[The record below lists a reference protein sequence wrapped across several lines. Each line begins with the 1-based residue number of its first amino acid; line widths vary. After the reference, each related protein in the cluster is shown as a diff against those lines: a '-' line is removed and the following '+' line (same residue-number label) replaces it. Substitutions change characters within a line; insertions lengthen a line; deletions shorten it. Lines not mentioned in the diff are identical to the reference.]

1 MLVEVVAEVVHPL
14 AGIVVNWLCFGL
26 VEVVLS
32 GVVAILMSD
41 VILYVDMEVDDVFLM
56 SSFLGFFVLLFVYYC

>member
-1 MLVEVVAEVVHPL
+1 MNLKLKYLNGLIFAGVIVQKILYILSYLMLFDVAEVVHPL

-32 GVVAILMSD
+32 GVVAILML
-41 VILYVDMEVDDVFLM
+41 V
-56 SSFLGFFVLLFVYYC
+56 

>member
-1 MLVEVVAEVVHPL
+1 MWLDVVAEVVHPL

-32 GVVAILMSD
+32 GVVAILML
-41 VILYVDMEVDDVFLM
+41 VMLLIFFMLTWKLLIL
-56 SSFLGFFVLLFVYYC
+56 CT